1 MSKRYYYDDGD
12 AKHGPVSAR
21 ELQRLIDEG
30 TLSPETWVRP
40 EDSGTWRKWIDTEFT
55 EEEVKAASGGTFSA
69 LFGRM
74 GLAQKLAIALFCLL
88 LLPFVIVGGLIYL
101 IVRVLRKL

>member
-1 MSKRYYYDDGD
+1 MSKNYYYDDGN

-30 TLSPETWVRP
+30 ALSPETWVRP
-40 EDSGTWRKWIDTEFT
+40 ENSGTWRKWIDTEFT
-55 EEEVKAASGGTFSA
+55 EEEVKTASGGVFSA

-74 GLAQKLAIALFCLL
+74 SPVQKLAIALFCLL
-88 LLPFVIVGGLIYL
+88 LLPVLIVGGLIYL
-101 IVRVLRKL
+101 LFRALRRF